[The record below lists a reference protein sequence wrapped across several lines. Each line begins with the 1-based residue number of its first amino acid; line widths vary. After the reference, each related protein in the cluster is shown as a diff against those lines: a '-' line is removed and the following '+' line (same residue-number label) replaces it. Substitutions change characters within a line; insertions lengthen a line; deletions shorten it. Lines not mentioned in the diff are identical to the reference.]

1 VGEAEMKTVA
11 LYSPY
16 IPKHFGGG
24 ERYLLSIAEVMSW
37 THTTIL
43 LVPPSQVQSTKKLLS
58 AYMSA
63 FGLDL
68 TKVQVQATV
77 LGSGRNPIK
86 ILAETKQY
94 DVLFAMTDGSIFASF
109 AKRSYL
115 IAQVPWTRRLSLFE
129 TLKLRSFTK
138 ILVYSKFVQS
148 VLAPS
153 WGARKISVVSPYV
166 DTRDFFISAE
176 TEKEKMI
183 LSIGRFFSHTQSNS
197 KRQDILIDAFK
208 KLTDTHHIK
217 TWTLVLVGNIESQEY
232 LDELKKQAKG
242 YRVVFATNISYDE
255 VRSYCARANL
265 YWHAAGYG
273 VDESKHPEN
282 TEHFGITTL
291 EAMASGCIPLVVPLG
306 GQREVVADDRFFW
319 QSPEELVQKTYQIIT
334 QLKDGDPL
342 VKHMRE
348 KLRERAEVY
357 SKAYFERTIQGLVE

>member
-1 VGEAEMKTVA
+1 MKTVA

-37 THTTIL
+37 THHTIL
-43 LVPPSQVQSTKKLLS
+43 LVPAAQVQPTKKALQ

-68 TKVQVQATV
+68 TKVQVQSTTIGA
-77 LGSGRNPIK
+77 GRNP
-86 ILAETKQY
+86 LGVLSETKQY

-115 IAQVPWTRRLSLFE
+115 IVQVPWTRKLSLFE
-129 TLKLRSFTK
+129 SVKLQSFTK
-138 ILVYSKFVQS
+138 ILVYSNFVQS
-148 VLAPS
+148 VLQKS
-153 WGARKISVVSPYV
+153 WGSKKITVLSPYV
-166 DTRDFFISAE
+166 DTRDFFISNQ

-197 KRQDILIDAFK
+197 KRQDVMIDAFK
-208 KLTDTHHIK
+208 KLSDTHHLK
-217 TWTLVLVGNIESQEY
+217 SWTLVLVGNIESQEY

-273 VDESKHPEN
+273 VDETKHPEN

-306 GQREVVADDRFFW
+306 GQREVVGDERFFW
-319 QSPEELVQKTYQIIT
+319 RSPEELVKKTHAIIT
-334 QLKDGDPL
+334 QLSDSDPL

-348 KLRERAEVY
+348 KLRERAETY
-357 SKAYFERTIQGLVE
+357 SKAHFERTIQNFVE